1 MPTER
6 KIKQVEI
13 LQDKLDRCTIAVAT
27 DPTGVD
33 VNGMNEIR
41 SKLRKLNIEYK
52 VVKNTLSYIAA
63 EYADRTG
70 LKDVVKG
77 PTALAFGYGDP
88 IDVAKALEEYI
99 RVNRSPLSITGALM
113 DNRALNQEQVYQLA
127 ALPPKPEIIS
137 KMLGSLQSPIS
148 KLLGSLQNPMI
159 GLISTLD
166 NTLRGLVTVINQ
178 RAQQLQDK

>member
-6 KIKQVEI
+6 KIKQVEM
-13 LQDKLDRCTIAVAT
+13 LQDKLDRCSIAVAT
-27 DPTGVD
+27 NPTGVD

-41 SKLRKLNIEYK
+41 SKLRELNIEYK

-63 EYADRTG
+63 EHANRDG

-88 IDVAKALEEYI
+88 TEVAKALEEYI

-113 DNRALNQEQVYQLA
+113 DDRALNMEQVYQLA
-127 ALPPKPEIIS
+127 TLPSKPEIVS

-148 KLLGSLQNPMI
+148 RLVGCLQNPMV
-159 GLISTLD
+159 GLVSTLD